1 MAAPIQ
7 TKGIIIKE
15 YNYGEA
21 DKIFVI
27 FTSEKGKI
35 SCLAKGVRKSK
46 SKMRGF
52 LQLFTYSNLHL
63 HKGNSMYTIIGG
75 EIINSFPKIK
85 SDLLLF
91 GYANYITEVL
101 ESILP
106 SDERNEAIF
115 INTVSL
121 CHLMGSLPISQLT
134 SHFLLRVLKIA
145 GFLPEILQCVICG
158 KTIEAN
164 ALFNS
169 LEGGCICMQC
179 GNDFDSQVDIP
190 LNIIRIMG
198 QLLTMDMSRIG
209 RIKIQDKHQY
219 FIEDLLYEYLK
230 TVLERP
236 ISSIKFIR
244 EIRGVW

>member
-1 MAAPIQ
+1 MATAIQ

-15 YNYGEA
+15 YDYGEA

-27 FTSEKGKI
+27 FTYDKGKI

-52 LQLFTYSNLHL
+52 LQLFTYSTLHL
-63 HKGNSMYTIIGG
+63 HKGKSMYTIIGG

-106 SDERNEAIF
+106 SDEKNEAIF
-115 INTVSL
+115 TNTVSL
-121 CHLMGSLPISQLT
+121 CHFMGSIPISQLT
-134 SHFLLRVLKIA
+134 SHYLLRVLKLA
-145 GFLPEILQCVICG
+145 GFLPELLQCVICG
-158 KTIEAN
+158 KKIVAN
-164 ALFNS
+164 ALFNNI
-169 LEGGCICMQC
+169 EGGCLCIQC
-179 GNDFDSQVDIP
+179 GNDFDNQVDIP
-190 LNIIRIMG
+190 LSIMRIMG
-198 QLLTMDMSRIG
+198 QLLTMDMSRIA
-209 RIKIQDKHQY
+209 RIKIQNKDQY

-230 TVLERP
+230 SVLERP
-236 ISSIKFIR
+236 INSVKFIR
-244 EIRGVW
+244 EIRGG

>member
-1 MAAPIQ
+1 MATPIQ

-15 YNYGEA
+15 YDFAEA

-27 FTSEKGKI
+27 FTSSKGKI

-63 HKGNSMYTIIGG
+63 HKGKSMYTIIGG

-106 SDERNEAIF
+106 SEEKNEAIF
-115 INTVSL
+115 VNTVSL
-121 CHLMGSLPISQLT
+121 CHLMGSIPISQLT
-134 SHFLLRVLKIA
+134 SHYLLRLLKSA
-145 GFLPEILQCVICG
+145 GFLPELLQCVVCG
-158 KTIEAN
+158 KTIEEN

-169 LEGGCICMQC
+169 IEGGCLCRQC
-179 GNDFDSQVDIP
+179 GNGLNNQVEIP
-190 LNIIRIMG
+190 INIIRIMG
-198 QLLTMDMSRIG
+198 QLLAMDMTRIG

-230 TVLERP
+230 TVIERP
-236 ISSIKFIR
+236 INSIKFIR
-244 EIRGVW
+244 EIRGV